1 MTVSKDIKFNFLTL
15 DEQERYQKHLT
26 LKEIGYEGQLDL
38 KNSSV
43 LCIGAG
49 GLGSSVLLYLAATG
63 IGKIGIL
70 DNDYVEKSNLQRQII
85 HETNTIG
92 NLKIDSARERIKKIN
107 PNLELLTFAERIN
120 PKNALEI
127 IQEFD
132 VVCDCSDNFGT
143 RYLINDACLIL
154 NKPLVFGSVQGF
166 EGQVSVFNLHK
177 KSPNLR
183 DLLPESPSKNAIP
196 SCAEYGVVGVSTGLI
211 GIFQVNEIIK
221 IILKKGEILDGK
233 ILVFDLLNMHMKKL
247 NLKSTQVNKRI
258 KNLSQFMDFYND
270 DECSEKYSEINKINA
285 RDFNS
290 LYKAKPNKILLLD
303 VRENEEFS
311 NSAIEGS
318 ISIPLSNLN
327 DKTDLEF
334 IQKESLIKEVF
345 TICKSGKRSEK
356 ASKILSKFK
365 IQSRSIEGGI
375 DKVKKYYAINISKS
389 N

>member
-1 MTVSKDIKFNFLTL
+1 MKVSKDIKFNFLNT

-26 LKEIGYEGQLDL
+26 LKEIGYEGQLNL

-63 IGKIGIL
+63 IGRIGII

-85 HETNTIG
+85 HETDTIG
-92 NLKIDSARERIKKIN
+92 DLKIDSAQERIKKLN
-107 PNLELLTFAERIN
+107 PNSELLTFAERIN
-120 PKNALEI
+120 PNNALKI
-127 IQEFD
+127 IEQFD
-132 VVCDCSDNFGT
+132 VICDCSDNFGT

-211 GIFQVNEIIK
+211 GILQVNEIIK
-221 IILKKGEILDGK
+221 IILKKGEILDGT
-233 ILVFDLLNMHMKKL
+233 ILVLDLLNMNIKKL
-247 NLKSTQVNKRI
+247 NLKRSQVNQRI
-258 KNLSQFMDFYND
+258 KNLSQFEDFYSDNQCFD
-270 DECSEKYSEINKINA
+270 KNIEINIISA
-285 RDFNS
+285 GDFKN
-290 LYKAKPNKILLLD
+290 LYKVKPDKILLID

-311 NSAIEGS
+311 TSAIKGS
-318 ISIPLSNLN
+318 ISVPLSHLIK
-327 DKTDLEF
+327 DFDLEF
-334 IQKESLIKEVF
+334 IKKESLIKEVF
-345 TICKSGKRSEK
+345 TICQSGKRSEE

-375 DKVKKYYAINISKS
+375 EKVKKILCN
-389 N
+389 

>member
-1 MTVSKDIKFNFLTL
+1 MSKNIKSDFLTT
-15 DEQERYQKHLT
+15 DEKERYQKHLT
-26 LKEIGYEGQLDL
+26 LKEIGYEGQLSL

-63 IGKIGIL
+63 IGKIGIV
-70 DNDYVEKSNLQRQII
+70 DNDHVEKSNLQRQII

-92 NLKIDSARERIKKIN
+92 NLKIDSARERIKNLN
-107 PNLELLTFAERIN
+107 PNSELLTFAERIN

-127 IQEFD
+127 IRKFD
-132 VVCDCSDNFGT
+132 IICDCSDNFGT
-143 RYLINDACLIL
+143 RYLINDTCLIL

-177 KSPNLR
+177 NSPNLR

-211 GIFQVNEIIK
+211 GIIQVNEIIK

-233 ILVFDLLNMHMKKL
+233 IMVFDLLNMNTKKL
-247 NLKSTQVNKRI
+247 HLKSDEANKQI
-258 KNLSQFMDFYND
+258 KNLSQFLDFYNNE
-270 DECSEKYSEINKINA
+270 ECSKENNKIKRINA
-285 RDFNS
+285 NDFKK
-290 LYKAKPNKILLLD
+290 LYETKPNKIILID

-311 NSAIEGS
+311 SSAITGS
-318 ISIPLSNLN
+318 ISIPLSHLN
-327 DKTDLEF
+327 QEPDLEF

-345 TICKSGKRSEK
+345 TICKSGQRSEQ

-375 DKVKKYYAINISKS
+375 EEVKKFLN

>member
-1 MTVSKDIKFNFLTL
+1 MTVSKDIKFNFLNK

-49 GLGSSVLLYLAATG
+49 GLGSSVLLYLTATG
-63 IGKIGIL
+63 IGKIGIV
-70 DNDYVEKSNLQRQII
+70 DNDHVEKSNLQRQII
-85 HETNTIG
+85 HETKTIG
-92 NLKIDSARERIKKIN
+92 NLKIDSARERIEKLN
-107 PNLELLTFAERIN
+107 PNSKLVTFAERVN
-120 PKNALEI
+120 PTNVLKI
-127 IQEFD
+127 IREFD
-132 VVCDCSDNFGT
+132 VICDCSDNFGT

-166 EGQVSVFNLHK
+166 EGQVSVFNLNE

-196 SCAEYGVVGVSTGLI
+196 SCAEHGVVGVSTGLI
-211 GIFQVNEIIK
+211 GILQVNEIIK

-233 ILVFDLLNMHMKKL
+233 ILIFDLLNMNMKKL
-247 NLKSTQVNKRI
+247 HLKSDQINKQI
-258 KNLSQFMDFYND
+258 KNLSQFVEFYSD
-270 DECSEKYSEINKINA
+270 DECSGKNNEINRINA
-285 RDFNS
+285 NDFNS
-290 LYKAKPNKILLLD
+290 LYKAKPNKILLID

-311 NSAIEGS
+311 TSAIEGS
-318 ISIPLSNLN
+318 ISIPLSHLN
-327 DKTDLEF
+327 QESDLDF
-334 IQKESLIKEVF
+334 IKKESLIKEVF
-345 TICKSGKRSEK
+345 TICQSGKRSDK

-375 DKVKKYYAINISKS
+375 EKVKNILR